1 MRVNMRAVFLVGTAA
16 WLAGAAVVGL
26 WLALGS
32 GARTGWLAICA
43 AGAAIGL
50 IGWGWSRWRRW

>member
-16 WLAGAAVVGL
+16 WLLGGAVVAA
-26 WLALGS
+26 WLAWGT
-32 GARTGWLAICA
+32 GGRTSWLAICG

-50 IGWGWSRWRRW
+50 FGWAWSTWRRW